1 MKVAFVLHGMA
12 EAVLEYNAHEDRGWD
27 TSVKGLV
34 DYRNSLQNYKDSLIS
49 DNGLDVD
56 VYFHTWDTD
65 ELNDKKELVRSFNTI
80 NYSIT
85 DQIVDSSVR
94 YGVDR
99 AKSRQKSLINALQ
112 CVENPHEYDFF
123 VVSRFDLHFETD
135 LAFLIKNKLDE
146 DLLYFGFDSMTHEL
160 VDDNVFIFGNE
171 LFDDFFK
178 TLTYIYTMSNS
189 RNLHLFGKYWM
200 LKTRRD
206 YGFLTFNGNRYDVEV
221 NPIYH
226 IVRHISPIGKDNFEF
241 VFSPEKDINCKYCKN

>member
-49 DNGLDVD
+49 DGRLDVD

-65 ELNDKKELVRSFNTI
+65 ELNNKKELVRSFNTI

-99 AKSRQKSLINALQ
+99 AKSRQKSLINALK

-135 LAFLIKNKLDE
+135 LASLIRNELGRN
-146 DLLYFGFDSMTHEL
+146 LLYFGFNLRYEL
-160 VDDNVFIFGNE
+160 VDDNLFIFDAN
-171 LFDDFFK
+171 LFDEFFK
-178 TLTYIYTMSNS
+178 TLIYIYTLSNS
-189 RNLHLFGKYWM
+189 CNLHLFGKYWSM
-200 LKTRRD
+200 KTRRK
-206 YGFLTFNGNRYDVEV
+206 YGFLTSDDTKYSVEV

-226 IVRHISPIGKDNFEF
+226 IVRNISTVENDDFEF
-241 VFSPEKDINCKYCKN
+241 VFSPVKDINCKYCKN